1 MLFDDIKV
9 GDVVILQTPYRA
21 TIEKVTS
28 VAKTIFYAGGMRF
41 RKEDGWQYGG
51 SVYNRIIAKRGTN
64 EEIKKI
70 QDEALRQRYHRLS
83 INILNKCYPSIDDI
97 KEIYSILQK
106 YER

>member
-41 RKEDGWQYGG
+41 RKEDGWQYGC

-83 INILNKCYPSIDDI
+83 INILNKCYPSLDDM
-97 KEIYSILQK
+97 KEIYLILQK

>member
-9 GDVVILQTPYRA
+9 GDVVILQTPYRS

-28 VAKTIFYAGGMRF
+28 VAKTIVCAGGRRF
-41 RKEDGWQYGG
+41 RKDDGGQYGG
-51 SVYNRIIAKRGTN
+51 DKYTSAFVRRGTN

-70 QDEALRQRYHRLS
+70 QDEALRKRYHRLS
-83 INILNKCYPSIDDI
+83 IKILNKCYPSLDDM